1 MTFTDQPANRVTVPA
16 IQDDAQGCQTARAGG
31 QVIRRTIMLVTN
43 PINPTNPI
51 AAMLRTELLS
61 CRNLA
66 LAFIICSFGATAR
79 AQTVPGSR
87 YDVTNYRIEVQL
99 NPDEHTLRAGAD
111 VTFVPQDATRSVVF
125 ELNGSLHVDGVE
137 KDGKALTG
145 FVQDAVGAGALGPNV
160 RIDLGQVVPAAQP
173 VTIRI
178 RWSGALT
185 SPEGG
190 PLAGKRLAYVGPEG
204 SYLMYAA
211 RWFPFHDYAVDRAT
225 ADITVI
231 VPTGM
236 QVGGIS
242 DEPVNPQVD
251 KTGTTRFRFV
261 NKQPV
266 LIGNFIA
273 GQYIAKSLRFGKYE
287 LQFFVKPGSENRISN
302 YGELMGRALEFYA
315 NEYGAPAFGSRFII
329 AQTDDETME
338 AYSGPGIL
346 FLASRFFDSARP
358 ASEDRLTREV
368 AYQWWGQTVGLKSFD
383 DSWISQGLAEWS
395 AFALRESALTG
406 AQLDAVQREEQERA
420 LTFEQTSSIVRA
432 PSALDDQSAAYQ
444 SIVFYKGA
452 MVFRMLRETL
462 GKDQFQQLMRKFIE
476 QYRNKSASIDDFER
490 LTSQVAGRNMR
501 YFFAQWVEGT
511 GVPEFSVDY
520 QIIRTRA
527 GKFRTRGT
535 VRQNFENLHLPVE
548 LTLHSEGDSQTKV
561 LYLDGRSEDFDFE
574 SNGQP
579 INAEVDP
586 NDKILRMSDDLK
598 ISIVARR
605 GIELFKEGQY
615 AEAQQ
620 QLESALKL
628 DRNNAWVYYN
638 LGLVYFEQKNW
649 QLALDNFQ
657 AAIDGISSKAEWIET
672 WAHIKRGN
680 AYDAKGDRPKAVY
693 EYNKAL
699 QAGSNYDNAQAV
711 AKKFINIPFDPKA
724 PAEQAQNA
732 PGEF

>member
-1 MTFTDQPANRVTVPA
+1 
-16 IQDDAQGCQTARAGG
+16 
-31 QVIRRTIMLVTN
+31 MLF
-43 PINPTNPI
+43 INPI
-51 AAMLRTELLS
+51 AVMPVMLRTTLLS
-61 CRNLA
+61 YRNLVLA
-66 LAFIICSFGATAR
+66 LIVCSFGAAAR
-79 AQTVPGSR
+79 AQTQTGPGSR

-111 VTFVPQDATRSVVF
+111 VTFVPLDATRSVIF
-125 ELNGSLHVDGVE
+125 ELNGSLHVDSVE

-145 FVQDAVGAGALGPNV
+145 FVQDSVGAGALGPNV
-160 RIDLGQVVPAAQP
+160 RIDLGQVVPVNQP

-190 PLAGKRLAYVGPEG
+190 PLANKRLAYVGPEG
-204 SYLMYAA
+204 SYLMYAS
-211 RWFPFHDYAVDRAT
+211 RWFPFHDYAADRAT

-242 DEPVNPQVD
+242 DEPVTPQVD
-251 KTGTTRFRFV
+251 KSGTTRFHFV

-266 LIGNFIA
+266 LVGNFIA
-273 GQYIAKSLRFGKYE
+273 GQYVAKSLRFGKYE
-287 LQFFVKPGSENRISN
+287 LQFFVKPGSENRIGN
-302 YGELMGRALEFYA
+302 YGELMGRALEFYT

-338 AYSGPGIL
+338 AYTGPGIL

-358 ASEDRLTREV
+358 AAEDRLQREV
-368 AYQWWGQTVGLKSFD
+368 AYQWWGQTIGLKSFD

-395 AFALRESALTG
+395 AFALRESALNG
-406 AQLDAVQREEQERA
+406 AQLDAAQREEQERA
-420 LTFEQTSSIVRA
+420 LTFEQTASIVRA

-462 GKDQFQQLMRKFIE
+462 GKDQFHQLMRKFLE

-490 LTSQVAGRNMR
+490 LTSQVVGKNMR

-511 GVPEFSVDY
+511 GVPEFNVDY

-535 VRQNFENLHLPVE
+535 VRQNFDNLRLPVE

-561 LYLDGRSEDFDFE
+561 LYLEGRSEDFDFE

-628 DRNNAWVYYN
+628 DRNNAWIYYN
-638 LGLVYFEQKNW
+638 LGMVYFEQKNW

-657 AAIDGISSKAEWIET
+657 AAIDGVSSKAAWIET

-680 AYDAKGDRPKAVY
+680 AYDAKGDRPKAVF

-699 QAGSNYDNAQAV
+699 QSGSDYDNAQAV
-711 AKKFINIPFDPKA
+711 AKKFINTPFDPKA

>member
-1 MTFTDQPANRVTVPA
+1 
-16 IQDDAQGCQTARAGG
+16 
-31 QVIRRTIMLVTN
+31 MLS
-43 PINPTNPI
+43 IKPI
-51 AAMLRTELLS
+51 AAMLRPSLLS
-61 CRNLA
+61 CRISEISNLRFQIAA
-66 LAFIICSFGATAR
+66 LAIVLCFFGATAR
-79 AQTVPGSR
+79 AQTAPGSR
-87 YDVTNYRIEVQL
+87 FDVSNYRIEVQL
-99 NPDEHTLRAGAD
+99 SPDEHTMRAGAD
-111 VTFVPQDATRSVVF
+111 ITFVPQDATRSVVF
-125 ELNGSLHVDGVE
+125 ELNGSLHVDSVE
-137 KDGKALTG
+137 KDGKPLTG

-190 PLAGKRLAYVGPEG
+190 PLANKRLAYMGPEG
-204 SYLMYAA
+204 SYLMYAS

-225 ADITVI
+225 SDITVI

-266 LIGNFIA
+266 LIGNFVA
-273 GQYIAKSLRFGKYE
+273 GTYVVKSLRMGKYE
-287 LQFFVKPGSENRISN
+287 LQFFVKPGSENRITN
-302 YGELMGRALEFYA
+302 YGELMGRALEFYT
-315 NEYGAPAFGSRFII
+315 NEYGGPAFGSRLVI

-346 FLASRFFDSARP
+346 FLASKFFDAARP

-383 DSWISQGLAEWS
+383 DAWISQGLAEWS
-395 AFALRESALTG
+395 AFALRESLLTG
-406 AQLDAVQREEQERA
+406 AQLDAAQREEQERA

-452 MVFRMLRETL
+452 MVFRMLRETM
-462 GKDQFQQLMRKFIE
+462 GKDQFHRLMLKFLE

-490 LTSQVAGRNMR
+490 LTSQVAGKNMR

-548 LTLHSEGDSQTKV
+548 LTLHSEGDSQTKI

-598 ISIVARR
+598 VSIVARR

-628 DRNNAWVYYN
+628 DRNNAWIYYN
-638 LGLVYFEQKNW
+638 LGLVFFEQKNW

-657 AAIDGISSKAEWIET
+657 AAIDGISSKAAWIET

-680 AYDAKGDRPKAVY
+680 AYDAKGDRNKAVY
-693 EYNKAL
+693 EYNKAI
-699 QAGSNYDNAQAV
+699 QSGSNYDNAQAV
-711 AKKFINIPFDPKA
+711 AKKFISIPFDPKA
-724 PAEQAQNA
+724 PAEQAQNG
-732 PGEF
+732 PGQF

>member
-1 MTFTDQPANRVTVPA
+1 
-16 IQDDAQGCQTARAGG
+16 
-31 QVIRRTIMLVTN
+31 MLA
-43 PINPTNPI
+43 INPTNLI

-66 LAFIICSFGATAR
+66 LALLICSSAVAAR

-99 NPDEHTLRAGAD
+99 NPDEHLLRAGAD
-111 VTFVPQDATRSVVF
+111 VTFVPLDATRSVVF

-145 FVQDAVGAGALGPNV
+145 FVQDSVGAGALGPNV

-190 PLAGKRLAYVGPEG
+190 PLANKRLAYVGPQG
-204 SYLMYAA
+204 SYLMYAS
-211 RWFPFHDYAVDRAT
+211 RWFPFHDYAADRAT
-225 ADITVI
+225 SDITVI

-242 DEPVNPQVD
+242 DEPVAPQVD
-251 KTGTTRFRFV
+251 SKLGTTRFRFV

-266 LIGNFIA
+266 LVGNFVA
-273 GQYIAKSLRFGKYE
+273 GQYVVKSLRFGKYE
-287 LQFFVKPGSENRISN
+287 LQFFVKPGSESRISN
-302 YGELMGRALEFYA
+302 YGELMGRALEFYT
-315 NEYGAPAFGSRFII
+315 NEYGAPSFGSRFII

-338 AYSGPGIL
+338 AYAGPGIL
-346 FLASRFFDSARP
+346 FLAARLFDSARGP
-358 ASEDRLTREV
+358 AEDRLQREV

-383 DSWISQGLAEWS
+383 DAWISQGLAEWS
-395 AFALRESALTG
+395 AFALRESVLTG
-406 AQLDAVQREEQERA
+406 AQLDAAQREEQERA
-420 LTFEQTSSIVRA
+420 LIFEQTSSIVRA

-444 SIVFYKGA
+444 SIVFFKGA

-462 GKDQFQQLMRKFIE
+462 GKDQFRQLMRKFLE
-476 QYRNKSASIDDFER
+476 QYRNKSASIDEFER

-511 GVPEFSVDY
+511 GVPEFGVDY

-535 VRQNFENLHLPVE
+535 VRQNFENLRLPVE
-548 LTLHSEGDSQTKV
+548 LTLHSEGDSQTKI
-561 LYLDGRSEDFDFE
+561 LYLESKSEDFDFE
-574 SNGQP
+574 SKGQP

-586 NDKILRMSDDLK
+586 NNKILRMSDDLK

-657 AAIDGISSKAEWIET
+657 AAIDGTSSKAAWIET
-672 WAHIKRGN
+672 WARIKRGN
-680 AYDAKGDRPKAVY
+680 AYDAKGDRAKAVY

-711 AKKFINIPFDPKA
+711 AKKFIDTPFDPKS
-724 PAEQAQNA
+724 PAEQAQIA
-732 PGEF
+732 PGGF

>member
-1 MTFTDQPANRVTVPA
+1 MAK
-16 IQDDAQGCQTARAGG
+16 AQI
-31 QVIRRTIMLVTN
+31 VISAIMLC
-43 PINPTNPI
+43 
-51 AAMLRTELLS
+51 LLGS
-61 CRNLA
+61 A
-66 LAFIICSFGATAR
+66 VY
-79 AQTVPGSR
+79 AQQAGSR
-87 YDVTNYRIEVQL
+87 FDVTNYRIEVQL

-111 VTFVPQDATRSVVF
+111 ITFVPQDATRSIVF

-137 KDGKALTG
+137 KDGKVLTG
-145 FVQDAVGAGALGPNV
+145 FVQDSVGAGALGPNV
-160 RIDLGQVVPAAQP
+160 RVDLGQVVPAAQP

-185 SPEGG
+185 APEGG
-190 PLAGKRLAYVGPEG
+190 PLANKRLAYVGPEG
-204 SYLMYAA
+204 SYLMYAS
-211 RWFPFHDYAVDRAT
+211 RWFPFHDYAADRAT
-225 ADITVI
+225 SDITVI

-236 QVGGIS
+236 QVGGAS
-242 DEPVNPQVD
+242 DEAVVPQVD
-251 KTGTTRFRFV
+251 KAGTTRFRFV

-266 LIGNFIA
+266 LVGNFIA
-273 GQYIAKSLRFGKYE
+273 GQYVVKSLRVGKFE
-287 LQFFVKPGSENRISN
+287 LQFFVKPGSEGRINN
-302 YGELMGRALEFYA
+302 YGELMGRALEFYS
-315 NEYGAPAFGSRFII
+315 NEYGAPSFGSRLIV
-329 AQTDDETME
+329 AQTDDETMD

-346 FLASRFFDSARP
+346 FLASHFFDSSRP
-358 ASEDRLTREV
+358 ALDERLQREV

-383 DSWISQGLAEWS
+383 DAWISQGLAEWS
-395 AFALRESALTG
+395 AFALREATYNG
-406 AQLDAVQREEQERA
+406 AQLDAAQREEQERA

-462 GKDQFQQLMRKFIE
+462 GKEQFNQVMRKFLE
-476 QYRNKSASIDDFER
+476 QYRNKNASIDDFER
-490 LTSQVAGRNMR
+490 LTTQVVGKSMR

-535 VRQNFENLHLPVE
+535 VRQNFENFNMPVE
-548 LTLHSEGDSQTKV
+548 LTLHSEGGDSQTKT
-561 LYLDGRSEDFDFE
+561 LFLAGRSEDFDFE

-579 INAEVDP
+579 IMAEVDP

-598 ISIVARR
+598 VSIVARR
-605 GIELFKEGQY
+605 GIELYKEGQY
-615 AEAQQ
+615 SEAQQ

-638 LGLVYFEQKNW
+638 LALIYFEQKNW
-649 QLALDNFQ
+649 QLALDDFQ
-657 AAIDGISSKAEWIET
+657 AALDAASSKPAWIDA

-680 AYDAKGDRPKAVY
+680 AYDAKGDRAKAVN

-699 QAGSNYDNAQAV
+699 QTGSNYDNAQSV
-711 AKKFINIPFDPKA
+711 AKKFLNTPYDPKA
-724 PAEQAQNA
+724 TGEQAQNA
-732 PGEF
+732 PGGS

>member
-1 MTFTDQPANRVTVPA
+1 MSYIKPKDHMFRSKFLS
-16 IQDDAQGCQTARAGG
+16 AGG
-31 QVIRRTIMLVTN
+31 GLVA
-43 PINPTNPI
+43 IVLAVASLASAQQQ
-51 AAMLRTELLS
+51 AA
-61 CRNLA
+61 A
-66 LAFIICSFGATAR
+66 
-79 AQTVPGSR
+79 GSR
-87 YDVTNYRIEVQL
+87 FDVTNYRIEVQL

-111 VTFVPQDATRSVVF
+111 VTFTPLEATRSVVF
-125 ELNGSLHVDGVE
+125 ELNGSLHVDSIE
-137 KDGKALTG
+137 KDGHALTG
-145 FVQDAVGAGALGPNV
+145 FVQDAVGAGSLGPNV
-160 RIDLGQVVPAAQP
+160 RIDLGQVVPANQP
-173 VTIRI
+173 VNIRI

-190 PLAGKRLAYVGPEG
+190 PLANKRLAYVGPEG
-204 SYLMYAA
+204 SYLMYAS
-211 RWFPFHDYAVDRAT
+211 RWFPFHDYAADRAT

-236 QVGGIS
+236 QVGGLS
-242 DEPVNPQVD
+242 DEPVMPQVD

-266 LIGNFIA
+266 LIGNFVA
-273 GQYIAKSLRFGKYE
+273 GTYIAKSLKFGKYE
-287 LQFFVKPGSENRISN
+287 LQFFVKPGSENRIST
-302 YGELMGRALEFYA
+302 YGELMGRALDFYTK
-315 NEYGAPAFGSRFII
+315 EYGAPSFGSRFIV
-329 AQTDDETME
+329 AQTDDESME

-346 FLASRFFDSARP
+346 FLASRFFD
-358 ASEDRLTREV
+358 ASKPVPEERLQREV

-383 DSWISQGLAEWS
+383 DAWISQGLAEWS
-395 AFALRESALTG
+395 AFALREASLTA
-406 AQLDAVQREEQERA
+406 AQLDSAQREELERA
-420 LTFEQTSSIVRA
+420 LTFEQTSSIARA
-432 PSALDDQSAAYQ
+432 PAALDDQSAAYQ

-452 MVFRMLRETL
+452 MAFRMLRETM
-462 GKDQFQQLMRKFIE
+462 GKDQFQQLLRKFLD
-476 QYRNKSASIDDFER
+476 QNRNKNASIDDFER
-490 LTSQVAGRNMR
+490 LASQIAGKNMR

-535 VRQNFENLHLPVE
+535 VRQNFENLHMPVE
-548 LTLHSEGDSQTKV
+548 LTLHSEGGDSQTKI
-561 LYLDGRSEDFDFE
+561 LYLDGKSEDFDFE
-574 SNGQP
+574 SKGQP
-579 INAEVDP
+579 ISAEVDP

-598 ISIVARR
+598 IAIVARR
-605 GIELFKEGQY
+605 GIELFKDGQY

-657 AAIDGISSKAEWIET
+657 AALDAASSKAEWIDT

-680 AYDAKGDRPKAVY
+680 AYDAKGDRQRAVA

-699 QAGSNYDNAQAV
+699 QSGSNYDHAQST
-711 AKKFINIPFDPKA
+711 AKKFINTPYDPKA
-724 PAEQAQNA
+724 PAEQAQN
-732 PGEF
+732 GSSGD

>member
-1 MTFTDQPANRVTVPA
+1 MWKYNVRLKEIGPWCLFIHSFNF
-16 IQDDAQGCQTARAGG
+16 
-31 QVIRRTIMLVTN
+31 
-43 PINPTNPI
+43 
-51 AAMLRTELLS
+51 AMLRLSSLFRQLSKGSNSRSPFSMAKIQIISVVVLCLLAS
-61 CRNLA
+61 A
-66 LAFIICSFGATAR
+66 VS
-79 AQTVPGSR
+79 AQQAGTR

-99 NPDEHTLRAGAD
+99 NPDEHMLRAGAD
-111 VTFVPQDATRSVVF
+111 ITFVPQDATRSIVF

-137 KDGKALTG
+137 KDGKVLTG
-145 FVQDAVGAGALGPNV
+145 FVQDSVGAGALGPNV
-160 RIDLGQVVPAAQP
+160 RIDLGQVMPAAQP

-185 SPEGG
+185 APEGG
-190 PLAGKRLAYVGPEG
+190 PLANKRLAYVGPEG
-204 SYLMYAA
+204 SYLMYAS
-211 RWFPFHDYAVDRAT
+211 RWFPFHDYAADRAT
-225 ADITVI
+225 SDISVI

-242 DEPVNPQVD
+242 DEPVVPQVE

-261 NKQPV
+261 NKQPI

-273 GQYIAKSLRFGKYE
+273 GQYVTKTLRVGKFE
-287 LQFFVKPGSENRISN
+287 LQFFVKPGSEGRINN
-302 YGELMGRALEFYA
+302 YGELMGGALEFYSK
-315 NEYGAPAFGSRFII
+315 EYGAPAFGSRFIV

-338 AYSGPGIL
+338 AYSGLGML
-346 FLASRFFDSARP
+346 FLASHFFDASRP
-358 ASEDRLTREV
+358 ALDERLQREV

-383 DSWISQGLAEWS
+383 DAWISQGLAEWS
-395 AFALRESALTG
+395 AFAFRETTYNG
-406 AQLDAVQREEQERA
+406 AQLDAAQREEQERA

-432 PSALDDQSAAYQ
+432 PAALDDQSAAYQ

-462 GKDQFQQLMRKFIE
+462 GKEQFNQVMRKFLD
-476 QYRNKSASIDDFER
+476 QYRNKNASIDDFER
-490 LTSQVAGRNMR
+490 LTSQVAGRSMR

-535 VRQNFENLHLPVE
+535 VRQNFENFNMPVE
-548 LTLHSEGDSQTKV
+548 LTLHSEGDSQTKT
-561 LYLDGRSEDFDFE
+561 LFLAGRSEDFDFE

-579 INAEVDP
+579 IAAEVDP

-598 ISIVARR
+598 VSIVARR

-615 AEAQQ
+615 LEAQQ

-628 DRNNAWVYYN
+628 DRNNGWVYYN

-657 AAIDGISSKAEWIET
+657 AALDAASNKPAWIDA
-672 WAHIKRGN
+672 WARIKRGN
-680 AYDAKGDRPKAVY
+680 AYDAKGDRAKAVN

-699 QAGSNYDNAQAV
+699 QTGSNYDNAQSV
-711 AKKFINIPFDPKA
+711 AKKFLNTPFDPKA
-724 PAEQAQNA
+724 ASEQAQNT
-732 PGEF
+732 PGDGL

>member
-1 MTFTDQPANRVTVPA
+1 
-16 IQDDAQGCQTARAGG
+16 
-31 QVIRRTIMLVTN
+31 MLV
-43 PINPTNPI
+43 IEPI
-51 AAMLRTELLS
+51 AAMLRPSLLS
-61 CRNLA
+61 YRMSEISNLRSQIAA
-66 LAFIICSFGATAR
+66 LAIVLCFFGATAR
-79 AQTVPGSR
+79 AQTAPGSR
-87 YDVTNYRIEVQL
+87 YDVSNYRIEVQL
-99 NPDEHTLRAGAD
+99 NPDEHTMRAGAD
-111 VTFVPQDATRSVVF
+111 ITFVPQDATRSVVF

-190 PLAGKRLAYVGPEG
+190 PLANKRLAYVGPEG
-204 SYLMYAA
+204 SYLMYAS
-211 RWFPFHDYAVDRAT
+211 RWFPFHDYAADRAT
-225 ADITVI
+225 SDITVI

-242 DEPVNPQVD
+242 DEAVTPQVD

-266 LIGNFIA
+266 LIGNFVA
-273 GQYIAKSLRFGKYE
+273 GQYLVKSLRMGRYE
-287 LQFFVKPGSENRISN
+287 LQFFVKPGSENRITN
-302 YGELMGRALEFYA
+302 YGELMGRALEFYT
-315 NEYGAPAFGSRFII
+315 NEYGAPAFGTRLVI

-338 AYSGPGIL
+338 AYSGRGIL
-346 FLASRFFDSARP
+346 FLASKFFDAARP

-383 DSWISQGLAEWS
+383 DAWISQGLAEWS

-406 AQLDAVQREEQERA
+406 AQLDAAQREEQERA

-452 MVFRMLRETL
+452 MVFRMLRETM
-462 GKDQFQQLMRKFIE
+462 GKDQFHRLMQKFLE
-476 QYRNKSASIDDFER
+476 QNRNKSASIDDFER
-490 LTSQVAGRNMR
+490 LTSQVAGKNMR

-548 LTLHSEGDSQTKV
+548 LTLHSEGDSQTKI

-586 NDKILRMSDDLK
+586 NDKILRISDDLK
-598 ISIVARR
+598 VSIVARR

-628 DRNNAWVYYN
+628 DRNNAWIYYN
-638 LGLVYFEQKNW
+638 LGLVFFEQKNW

-657 AAIDGISSKAEWIET
+657 AAIDGISSKAAWIET

-680 AYDAKGDRPKAVY
+680 AYDAKGDRNKAVY
-693 EYNKAL
+693 EYNKAI
-699 QAGSNYDNAQAV
+699 QSGSDYDNAQAV
-711 AKKFINIPFDPKA
+711 AKKFISIPFDPKA
-724 PAEQAQNA
+724 PAEQAQNG
-732 PGEF
+732 PSGF